1 MYEGTLFR
9 VSNCTIG
16 NIGICISA
24 HEKQVLSQKEGSLII
39 KKKLTIILQKIS
51 APESDKDI
59 PVFKGG
65 NYYDVPIYDTK

>member
-1 MYEGTLFR
+1 MQKKLLTLVTKIRFPY
-9 VSNCTIG
+9 N
-16 NIGICISA
+16 
-24 HEKQVLSQKEGSLII
+24 

-65 NYYDVPIYDTK
+65 TYYDVPIYDTK